1 MRQGKT
7 VAGQFFRTGE
17 VSHLDCN
24 GFRMTRVLAR
34 NLAEQNVVT
43 RGCGENH
50 RRPDFAA
57 GQIGEWKGDN
67 DHVAGY
73 KSRHAS
79 SSSAE
84 SQSCDQD
91 VAAKGSRL
99 AWTASSE
106 VPPEVLEVPRLG
118 NPACRAAMSLCFWST
133 GKTLAACSISA
144 NVLTG

>member
-1 MRQGKT
+1 M
-7 VAGQFFRTGE
+7 
-17 VSHLDCN
+17 
-24 GFRMTRVLAR
+24 RMTCVFAR
-34 NLAEQNVVT
+34 NLAKQNVVT

-50 RRPDFAA
+50 RRPDLAA
-57 GQIGEWKGDN
+57 GQIGEWKRDD

-84 SQSCDQD
+84 SQSCDHD
-91 VAAKGSRL
+91 VAANGSRL

-106 VPPEVLEVPRLG
+106 VSPEVLEVPRLG
-118 NPACRAAMSLCFWST
+118 NPACRAAMSRCFWST

-144 NVLTG
+144 NVLMAEP